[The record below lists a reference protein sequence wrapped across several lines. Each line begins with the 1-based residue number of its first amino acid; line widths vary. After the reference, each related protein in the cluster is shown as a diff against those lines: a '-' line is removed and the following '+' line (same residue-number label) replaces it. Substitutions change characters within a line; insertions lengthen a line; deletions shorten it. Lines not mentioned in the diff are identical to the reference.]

1 MQLTYF
7 GANGWLLELAGQR
20 LLLDPWLVGPLRFGG
35 AGWLFEDAAREW
47 PIPGDLDGLL
57 LSQGLPDHAHPATLE
72 RLPKE
77 LPVIGSAAAVQQ
89 ARRFGFTQTDTLRP
103 GERLQRGSLEIQAT
117 AGAPVPQ
124 VENGYLLRG
133 SGKAC
138 MWSPMASW
146 IRLCPL
152 KRSPR

>member
-35 AGWLFEDAAREW
+35 ASWLFEGTLPREW
-47 PIPGDLDGLL
+47 PIPSDLDGLL
-57 LSQGLPDHAHPATLE
+57 LTQGLPDHAHPATLE

-89 ARRFGFTQTDTLRP
+89 ARRFGFTTACWSGPTNDSRCVVPRTSSPTPGHVARP
-103 GERLQRGSLEIQAT
+103 NTSARPIIVR
-117 AGAPVPQ
+117 
-124 VENGYLLRG
+124 
-133 SGKAC
+133 
-138 MWSPMASW
+138 W
-146 IRLCPL
+146 
-152 KRSPR
+152 